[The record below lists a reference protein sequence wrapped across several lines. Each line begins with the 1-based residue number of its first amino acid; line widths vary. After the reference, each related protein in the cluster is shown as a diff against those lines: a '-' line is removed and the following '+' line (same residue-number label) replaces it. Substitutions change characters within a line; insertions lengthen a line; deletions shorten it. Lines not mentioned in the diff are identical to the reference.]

1 MPTENELKYV
11 LRLDC
16 EADLASS
23 NFKYKKYL
31 LFQGYLA
38 FAKGMTLRLRSS
50 QEMKFQKTIGQSK
63 KKLCYKQKVN
73 DRVIEIEKKLDPRD
87 FSDLWDSTLNRVE
100 KQRYVVNFDESIWE
114 IDFFKH
120 HHDETY
126 FVLAEHEM
134 PEDQKQPNHIPEFIL
149 NNLIYAVPSD
159 KDDDFSTKRLACVRH
174 AKKTYKELINGQKVF
189 S

>member
-16 EADLASS
+16 EADLISG
-23 NFKYKKYL
+23 NFDYKKYL

-50 QEMKFQKTIGQSK
+50 QEMSFK
-63 KKLCYKQKVN
+63 KVTGHPKRKLCYKQKVN
-73 DRVIEIEKKLDPRD
+73 DRVIEIEKKIDQRD

-100 KQRYVVNFDESIWE
+100 KQRYVVNFEKSLWE

-134 PEDQKQPNHIPEFIL
+134 PEDQKQPKYIPEFISK
-149 NNLIYAVPSD
+149 NLIYAVPHD
-159 KDDDFSTKRLACVRH
+159 KDDDFSTKRLACAKH
-174 AKKTYKELINGQKVF
+174 AKKLYKELINGQKVL